1 MAGSPRL
8 GFPEAARTPQNTRA
22 FAGELCSV
30 ACGHDR
36 ASPGSSLPCSQRPA
50 FTGSPE
56 GDGAV
61 RPACAKQRGPE
72 QAATGGFALY
82 PSVRSGLLY
91 QKGVLDSSRA
101 PSWILHLG
109 CLCLVD
115 TLAGDPE
122 VLQGDAETY
131 YEKLLTKSS
140 SAADV
145 FSIPGGEEVKLEDS
159 CVCFVPLYRNNP
171 TCKMLLLTHPKD
183 KKTVLAVYLNRCW
196 WPVEDV
202 VKTADPSRD
211 GLISVQTFGERIVL
225 FVLNYIIFGML
236 EGSSANDAF
245 FLPHSA
251 TECAKILWRNGE
263 AVAFYSVKMKGSL
276 CDGRTGQC
284 YLLPVLDTIFVR
296 RKYRRDGLGM
306 KMLHDFCQSF
316 MAEDALGISCPISA
330 AMYQVCQKF
339 LQTYPEEQKRLWEVE
354 APGDWNQR
362 VNIWLKIQMES
373 SPAGRITC
381 VLLMLILP
389 QYCAYYAPREIPR
402 ESTGQGVEYIPGVEK
417 VAGDAAEEKDDTAG
431 AGTLNSQGPEQEDL
445 EQDEG
450 NTQQCKGFGKRADPG
465 GLVGDKATKQFRI
478 VP

>member
-1 MAGSPRL
+1 M
-8 GFPEAARTPQNTRA
+8 EA
-22 FAGELCSV
+22 
-30 ACGHDR
+30 
-36 ASPGSSLPCSQRPA
+36 
-50 FTGSPE
+50 E
-56 GDGAV
+56 GGGG
-61 RPACAKQRGPE
+61 K
-72 QAATGGFALY
+72 AAA
-82 PSVRSGLLY
+82 
-91 QKGVLDSSRA
+91 
-101 PSWILHLG
+101 G
-109 CLCLVD
+109 CLYLVD

-122 VLQGDAETY
+122 VLQADAEIY
-131 YEKLLTKSS
+131 YEKLLKKSS
-140 SAADV
+140 STHDV

-171 TCKMLLLTHPKD
+171 TCKVLLLTDPKD
-183 KKTVLAVYLNRCW
+183 KETVLAVYLNQRW

-211 GLISVQTFGERIVL
+211 GLVSVQTFGERIIL

-276 CDGRTGQC
+276 CDGITSQC

-296 RKYRRDGLGM
+296 RKYRRSGLGM

-354 APGDWNQR
+354 APGNWSQR
-362 VNIWLKIQMES
+362 MNIWLKIQMES
-373 SPAGRITC
+373 FPSQKAEEGSQ
-381 VLLMLILP
+381 MGN
-389 QYCAYYAPREIPR
+389 AESNKPREPAVDQVNKGI
-402 ESTGQGVEYIPGVEK
+402 EYIHGVGK
-417 VAGDAAEEKDDTAG
+417 VARDAAEKKGDTA
-431 AGTLNSQGPEQEDL
+431 AAQTLNSPCPEQEDL
-445 EQDEG
+445 EYGAG
-450 NTQQCKGFGKRADPG
+450 NTQQCKGFRKRAGPG
-465 GLVGDKATKQFRI
+465 GSVGDKAAKQVRMI
-478 VP
+478 P